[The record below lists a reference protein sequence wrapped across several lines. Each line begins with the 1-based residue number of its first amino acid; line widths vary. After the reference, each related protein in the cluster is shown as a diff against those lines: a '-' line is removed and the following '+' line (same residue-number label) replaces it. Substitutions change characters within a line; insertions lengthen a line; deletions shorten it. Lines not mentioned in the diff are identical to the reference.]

1 MVELDD
7 VRATNTALV
16 QRQPLVAVFFG
27 GTSGIGHYTLRAL
40 ATAEANGG
48 KGFRA
53 YIVGR
58 NIKAAEEIIAEC
70 RGICPKA
77 QIRFLQTEDISL
89 IQNVDRV
96 CEEIVQMEEK
106 EQQDPRIDY
115 LMLSQGGPIYQP
127 RKGAFEIIDYIC
139 ISDNFADTK
148 EGIDVTMSLMYY
160 SRMRAITKLLPLLLK
175 STLPATVVSVFA
187 AGYEQKLFPDDLS
200 LRDLNNY
207 NYSTARS
214 HMIYM
219 HVCFMETLAEQNRG
233 ELSLIHIFPGLVLG
247 PGFEKHDL
255 PAWFKVLWRYIFVPF
270 FAPFLTVPPSESG
283 DRMLSLASSRYPPR
297 GATSSQNKEETTVG
311 TDGELGSG
319 AYSLGKNGDTNYNA
333 KSYEKINKDELRQ
346 RVWNHTMSAFET
358 IEAGEAFAD

>member
-1 MVELDD
+1 MVGLDD

-89 IQNVDRV
+89 IQNVNRV
-96 CEEIVQMEEK
+96 CEEIIQMEEK

-127 RKGAFEIIDYIC
+127 RK
-139 ISDNFADTK
+139 DTK

-200 LRDLNNY
+200 LRDLDNY

-214 HMIYM
+214 HVIYM
-219 HVCFMETLAEQNRG
+219 HVCFMETLAEQHRG
-233 ELSLIHIFPGLVLG
+233 KLSLIHIFPGLVLG

-255 PAWFKVLWRYIFVPF
+255 PAWFRVLWRYIFVPF

-297 GATSSQNKEETTVG
+297 GATSAQKKEETTVG

-319 AYSLGKNGDTNYNA
+319 AYSLGKYCDTNYNA

-346 RVWNHTMSAFET
+346 KVWNHTMSAFET
-358 IEAGEAFAD
+358 IEAGEVFAK